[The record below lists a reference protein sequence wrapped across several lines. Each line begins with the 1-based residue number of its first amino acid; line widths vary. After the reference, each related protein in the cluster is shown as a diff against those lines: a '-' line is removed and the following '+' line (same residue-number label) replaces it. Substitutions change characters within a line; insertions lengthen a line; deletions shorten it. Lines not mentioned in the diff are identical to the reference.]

1 MLRAST
7 EIPIGLILG
16 RQTRLWHSHGLKA
29 DPGGIHQ
36 VLHSVLVGSLA
47 FPTSPSRLVDI

>member
-47 FPTSPSRLVDI
+47 FPTSPSRLDDI